1 MEKVKIILAADVL
14 LHFAKGGRL
23 SMLPEIL
30 PEYEH
35 VVLNVVYD
43 EIKSIQNQ
51 LDNQILFLKNI
62 SKEAFNPTS
71 EMLVEYAR
79 LLQTFGKGESACMAY
94 CRYTQNVIGSS
105 NLKDIKAYCEKQQ
118 ITYLTTIDFLYYGIK
133 RGKMSVEECEQFV
146 RDVVEKGSK
155 LPMVDFEQ
163 YFPNTARHAA
173 SFCSYV

>member
-105 NLKDIKAYCEKQQ
+105 NLKDIKEYCEKQK
-118 ITYLTTIDFLYYGIK
+118 ITYLTTLDFLYYAFV
-133 RGKMSVEECEQFV
+133 RGKLTAKDCERFID
-146 RDVVEKGSK
+146 DVVAQGSK
-155 LPMVDFEQ
+155 LPRIEIEK
-163 YFPNTARHAA
+163 YLPNTQL
-173 SFCSYV
+173 